1 MNLYDR
7 ATQLE
12 EFARKMALKH
22 RKRELAKT
30 GFCYNCGEN
39 VKQNANYCDDD
50 CRLDYDKR
58 NRK

>member
-1 MNLYDR
+1 MNIDDR

-12 EFARKMALKH
+12 EFAREMAIKA
-22 RKRELAKT
+22 RKPELIKT
-30 GFCYNCGEN
+30 GFCYNCGDN
-39 VKQNANYCDDD
+39 VNPSANYCDAD